1 MRTVKRGRVTFLE
14 GRGNRSAKD
23 WDILV
28 AGTVVRFKAVCLPS
42 LSLLRYVMSWIR
54 LCLKTLNHLFIV
66 LPFVSSLCLTL

>member
-54 LCLKTLNHLFIV
+54 LL
-66 LPFVSSLCLTL
+66 S